1 MGGFGEKPNVSN
13 VENNS
18 LLGQKY
24 KRIDHIWN
32 MKKLSTWKIYENTQQ
47 RYYEKLNNKV
57 TFFLKKLF

>member
-24 KRIDHIWN
+24 KRIDRI
-32 MKKLSTWKIYENTQQ
+32 
-47 RYYEKLNNKV
+47 
-57 TFFLKKLF
+57 